1 MAMKSS
7 IQRLTSL
14 PLTLIFTAA
23 GFIVLA
29 ASVILMTVESL
40 TSPLLSQ
47 AQSFKTGIEKK
58 SFTQAQLDSREQ
70 QVCSRT

>member
-1 MAMKSS
+1 MKSS